1 MDEMKAKILS
11 VGTSVPKTSFSQ
23 SELAEIFKVQNE
35 KALRFFK
42 HPHIKKRYLLPPQK
56 GGFKNSMTE
65 ETPGELREKFIT
77 HSLFLIEEAV
87 EKALAAAGLKRED
100 IDFITCVTSTGFLVP
115 GLSALMIEH
124 MRLRPDCQRSDI
136 VGMGCNAGL
145 NGMNAVA
152 SWCEANPGKNG
163 ILICCELCSCI
174 YSLDEEENTSLVNS
188 LFGDGVAASILR
200 AGDQK
205 AKGPEILRF
214 QSYLIPNS
222 LPYLRF
228 NFLADRNR
236 YNFYVDKKTPE
247 TLAAHIDIPVNL
259 VLKNF
264 GLSQNDIK
272 YWIFHTGG
280 DAILTGIEKKLNLPE
295 NALRHTRS
303 ILSDYG
309 NISSGSFLFSYQR
322 LLGEQETC
330 QGHGLMATMGPGL
343 TIELALLKW

>member
-1 MDEMKAKILS
+1 MKAKILS

-23 SELAEIFKVQNE
+23 SELAKIFKVQNE

-42 HPHIKKRYLLPPQK
+42 HPHIQKRYLLPPLK
-56 GGFKNSMTE
+56 GGFKTSMAE
-65 ETPGELREKFIT
+65 ETPGELREKFIS
-77 HSLFLIEEAV
+77 HSLVLIEEALQ
-87 EKALAAAGLKRED
+87 KALDAAGLKKEQ
-100 IDFITCVTSTGFLVP
+100 IDFISCVTSTGFLVP
-115 GLSALMIEH
+115 GLSALIIEH

-188 LFGDGVAASILR
+188 LFGDGIAASVVR
-200 AGDQK
+200 AGAGDPQN
-205 AKGPEILRF
+205 KGPEILRF

-222 LPYLRF
+222 LPFLRF

-247 TLAAHIDIPVNL
+247 TLAAHIDTPVNL
-259 VLKNF
+259 LLKAF
-264 GLSQNDIK
+264 GLSQGDIS

-295 NALRHTRS
+295 SALRHTRS
-303 ILSDYG
+303 ILRDYG

-322 LLGEQETC
+322 LLEEQETC
-330 QGHGLMATMGPGL
+330 QGYGLMATMGPGL